1 MDFMCIQAWRKA
13 SSAEMMLHG
22 GCNGDG
28 HRSANGNAKPEKRG
42 GRQTLRGHQDG
53 VWRRLPALRGH
64 DRGVFSF
71 FAGFD
76 RKFHTK
82 SAIAVL
88 CSLKAAGHRPEEKS
102 SGFFAALRWWKTSL
116 RMLAYKDRMGK
127 RPLVEGRFYAVLFRG
142 NF

>member
-1 MDFMCIQAWRKA
+1 MADAMETDADRQTATPRPKNGADGRRFGGIKPA
-13 SSAEMMLHG
+13 SG
-22 GCNGDG
+22 
-28 HRSANGNAKPEKRG
+28 G
-42 GRQTLRGHQDG
+42 GR
-53 VWRRLPALRGH
+53 RLCGGH

-88 CSLKAAGHRPEEKS
+88 CSLKAAGHWPEEKS

-127 RPLVEGRFYAVLFRG
+127 RPLAEGRFSAVLCRG